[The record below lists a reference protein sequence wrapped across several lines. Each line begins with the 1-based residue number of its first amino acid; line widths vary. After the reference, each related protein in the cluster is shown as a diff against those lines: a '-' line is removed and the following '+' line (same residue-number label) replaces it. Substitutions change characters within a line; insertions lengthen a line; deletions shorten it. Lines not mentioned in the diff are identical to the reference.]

1 MSRNHGLDLLKVI
14 CAFMIICI
22 HAPFPGL
29 LGEITTPLTRIAV
42 PIFFMIS
49 GYYYSY
55 IKEQQKEKKQIIK
68 IFKLFICANL
78 LYFFWSLAWSF
89 IKGDTITAYLSN
101 VLSLESILKF
111 IVFNE
116 SPFGGHLWYLSSIL
130 YVLLIVFV
138 IEIKW
143 TRKVIYPFIPVLLLT
158 DLVFGKYSVLLFG
171 TTFPYIFVRN
181 FLFVGLP
188 YFLIGDLL
196 NTYKIKI
203 KNSKALLLSLLFAVT
218 TFIEKFALIYFDVNA
233 DREHYISTT
242 FLAVCIFLW
251 VSNLNIKYNKN
262 LLGLI
267 CYVGANLSTYIYI
280 IHPIFITIMSAIMK
294 YVSRYVGIDMIY
306 NYMEPFFILLVTAFV
321 SWLYHITVIKAKSK
335 LHHSGKIR

>member
-22 HAPFPGL
+22 HVPFPGL
-29 LGEITTPLTRIAV
+29 LGEIITPLTRIAV
-42 PIFFMIS
+42 LIFFMIS

-55 IKEQQKEKKQIIK
+55 IKERQKEKKQIIK
-68 IFKLFICANL
+68 IFKLLMSANL
-78 LYFFWSLAWSF
+78 LYFFWSLAWTF
-89 IKGDTITAYLSN
+89 IKGDSITAYISN
-101 VLSLESILKF
+101 VLSLESIYKF

-116 SPFGGHLWYLSSIL
+116 SPFGGHLWYLGSIL
-130 YVLLIVFV
+130 YVLLIVFA

-143 TRKVIYPFIPVLLLT
+143 TRKVLYPLIPILLLT

-196 NTYKIKI
+196 NIYKIKI
-203 KNSKALLLSLLFAVT
+203 KNSKALLLSLLFVVT
-218 TFIEKFALIYFDVNA
+218 TFIEKFALVYFDVNA

-242 FLAVCIFLW
+242 FLAVCVFLW
-251 VSNLNIKYNKN
+251 ANNLNIKDNRK
-262 LLGLI
+262 LTGII

-280 IHPIFITIMSAIMK
+280 IHPIFITIMSAIMN
-294 YVSRYVGIDMIY
+294 YVSRYIGFDMVY
-306 NYMEPFFILLVTAFV
+306 NYMEPFLILLVTAFV
-321 SWLYHITVIKAKSK
+321 SWVYYITVIKAKSK
-335 LHHSGKIR
+335 LTRRGKI